1 MKEILKNPFTWLG
14 LFFVGRYYLKNK
26 PDSSTSRVIRE
37 ITEGGTDLLDT
48 TTDFVTDSVDIVTE
62 TTEDIFGVIQEVG
75 FNTQETLNEVV
86 QGAEQEAAEVI
97 DGDTLP
103 PDETSGEGDPSGG
116 GGDPGFSGMKTNNID
131 DETTYYDGQPLIS
144 NNLEDSKFNFD
155 SNVDNFSDNNP
166 NMA

>member
-86 QGAEQEAAEVI
+86 QGAEQEAAEII
-97 DGDTLP
+97 DGDTIP
-103 PDETSGEGDPSGG
+103 NDEPTS

-155 SNVDNFSDNNP
+155 SNVDDFSDNNP

>member
-14 LFFVGRYYLKNK
+14 LFFVGRYYIKNK

-86 QGAEQEAAEVI
+86 QGAEQEAAELI

-103 PDETSGEGDPSGG
+103 NDETSGE
-116 GGDPGFSGMKTNNID
+116 GDPGFSGMKTNNID

-144 NNLEDSKFNFD
+144 SKLEDSNFNFD
-155 SNVDNFSDNNP
+155 SNLDDFSDNNP

>member
-14 LFFVGRYYLKNK
+14 LYFVGRYYLKNK

-48 TTDFVTDSVDIVTE
+48 TTDFVTESVDIVTE
-62 TTEDIFGVIQEVG
+62 TTEDIFGVIQDVG
-75 FNTQETLNEVV
+75 FNTQETLIDVV
-86 QGAEQEAAEVI
+86 QGAEQEAAEII
-97 DGDTLP
+97 DGDTIP
-103 PDETSGEGDPSGG
+103 NDEPTS

-155 SNVDNFSDNNP
+155 SNVDDFSDNNP

>member
-14 LFFVGRYYLKNK
+14 LYFVGRYYLKNK

-48 TTDFVTDSVDIVTE
+48 TTDFVTESVDIVTE
-62 TTEDIFGVIQEVG
+62 TTEDIFGVIQDVG
-75 FNTQETLNEVV
+75 FNTQETLTDVV
-86 QGAEQEAAEVI
+86 QGAEQEAAEII
-97 DGDTLP
+97 DGDTIP
-103 PDETSGEGDPSGG
+103 N
-116 GGDPGFSGMKTNNID
+116 DPGFSGMKTNNRD

-144 NNLEDSKFNFD
+144 SNLEDSKFNFD
-155 SNVDNFSDNNP
+155 SNVDDFSDNNP